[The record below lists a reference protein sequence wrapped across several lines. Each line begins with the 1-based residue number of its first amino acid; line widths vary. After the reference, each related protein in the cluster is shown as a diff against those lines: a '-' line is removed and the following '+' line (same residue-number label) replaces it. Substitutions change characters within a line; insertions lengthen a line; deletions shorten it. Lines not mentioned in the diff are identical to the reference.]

1 MRMHVT
7 FETNDDIRRHIE
19 KSGHKFSVI
28 HEAANG
34 LPIYCVEMGG
44 TKTPPIVI
52 TAGSHA
58 SEPAGVVG
66 ALRLLTELKSEHAV
80 YVVPNRD
87 PMGLEG
93 YHRYLRFALGGEEPR
108 FSTNTELAELLRQRG
123 RILHDDAN
131 LVVASVGD
139 FAFAAM
145 EPSLGSFGPSKVWL
159 KIKRLLSESGRLR
172 GQLEGK
178 YVVVPTNQPDS
189 EGCGVFER
197 AYTCFVTNDG
207 ELKNLNRLFGVGG
220 APPEIRAVQSLVD
233 RVRPGLNLDLH
244 EGFGDGFYLIV
255 PPFDGNRPA
264 EEIARAIVA
273 SMKEKQVNLLT
284 LDQLKPQFPDGGV
297 NMYDL
302 GDGVLVEDVAK
313 SDMQETMLAYSTA
326 KYGPGFGVEVGRS
339 ASLERRGQL
348 HVWAAL
354 AAIRMFEAQHR

>member
-1 MRMHVT
+1 MRVT
-7 FETNDDIRRHIE
+7 FETNEDIQQHIQ
-19 KSGHKFSVI
+19 KSGHKSSVI
-28 HEAANG
+28 HRAANG
-34 LPIYCVEMGG
+34 LPIYCVQLGG
-44 TKTPPIVI
+44 SKSPPIVI

-66 ALRLLTELKSEHAV
+66 ALRLLTELKTDHAA

-93 YHRYLRFALGGEEPR
+93 YHRYLKFALGGEEPH
-108 FSTNTELAELLRQRG
+108 FSTNTELADLLRQRG
-123 RILHDDAN
+123 QVVHDDRN
-131 LVVASVGD
+131 LIVAIIGD

-145 EPSLGSFGPSKVWL
+145 EPSPGSFGPSKVWL
-159 KIKRLLSESGRLR
+159 KIKRLLSQDKGLRGRLK
-172 GQLEGK
+172 GK
-178 YVVVPTNQPDS
+178 HVVVPTNQPDS
-189 EGCGVFER
+189 EGCGMFER
-197 AYTCFVTNDG
+197 AYTCFVTSDG
-207 ELKNLNRLFGVGG
+207 ELKNLNRLFGVAA

-255 PPFDGNRPA
+255 PPFNGNRPA
-264 EEIARAIVA
+264 EEIARGIVT
-273 SMKEKQVNLLT
+273 SMKEKRVNLLT

-297 NMYDL
+297 NMHDL
-302 GDGVLVEDVAK
+302 GDGILVEDVAK

-348 HVWAAL
+348 HVWAVL
-354 AAIRMFEAQHR
+354 AAIRVFEAQHR